1 MKLIHLTDT
10 HLLGSSERLFNINVE
25 ERLEL
30 AVESINR
37 NHEDAAFCV
46 ITGDITHLGEE
57 KAFEKFSSI
66 ARHLCIPWYPILGNH
81 DLRANFAEAFA
92 EMGVEPGAE
101 LTAADLEGI
110 GVEGGPQ
117 VAIECGLIERVE

>member
-1 MKLIHLTDT
+1 MQ
-10 HLLGSSERLFNINVE
+10 LLPSSSSQRPARARRRRRRRRRRCGGGQAGGDEEEELDEETLLEAAIAESAALRLQTEAE
-25 ERLEL
+25 E
-30 AVESINR
+30 S
-37 NHEDAAFCV
+37 
-46 ITGDITHLGEE
+46 
-57 KAFEKFSSI
+57 
-66 ARHLCIPWYPILGNH
+66 ARYRWVDPLP
-81 DLRANFAEAFA
+81 ANFAEAFA